1 MKKVLSLVLALM
13 LVLSCFG
20 SIALAD
26 DVPTLKV
33 LVRHDPRSPHLDT
46 LSNYAR
52 IEEKA
57 GVKIEWECV
66 TADACK

>member
-33 LVRHDPRSPHLDT
+33 LVRHDPPFSQDWRAGQLQ
-46 LSNYAR
+46 AR
-52 IEEKA
+52 
-57 GVKIEWECV
+57 
-66 TADACK
+66 